1 MGPVQTRDHWWF
13 LMMIRRRASLLL
25 AAILA
30 LGSAATALAP
40 SAFAE
45 GEPNDTL
52 ATANTIAVN
61 NIGDTGAT
69 INPSNDTDWFKF
81 TVSPGNY
88 TIQAYDVASSLSSGI
103 STTLYSSSG
112 QWIASDTDGSNNVA
126 SQISTSISI
135 AGTYYIRV
143 EGESS
148 SQIGT
153 YKLRVLPE
161 AGHGL
166 TWDAESEPDGAR
178 ALAPEVAL
186 GVANAKSR
194 SFAVTSATLV
204 DSDDV
209 DYIRFTAPRAG
220 VYTVQAFD
228 VATTAAPASHTGARP
243 SAASVR
249 NTVTSS
255 SLSATGSSAL
265 PSSDVQP
272 NVFASQPSATS
283 DTAATPNR
291 NSVSS
296 Y

>member
-1 MGPVQTRDHWWF
+1 
-13 LMMIRRRASLLL
+13 MMIRRRASLLL

-228 VATTAAPASHTGARP
+228 VATTAAPASIDVYDASGNFLENEDAG
-243 SAASVR
+243 SANVNRQASVAISIPGTYFAR
-249 NTVTSS
+249 LTPDYSGHAGTYQVRVLPQYDQGLT
-255 SLSATGSSAL
+255 AL
-265 PSSDVQP
+265 R
-272 NVFASQPSATS
+272 T
-283 DTAATPNR
+283 
-291 NSVSS
+291 
-296 Y
+296 